1 MSSESLSERERD
13 EEVLRAVQQRD
24 PEAFDRFVDRFGNRI
39 YGFGMRVCGQ
49 REDAEDVLQE
59 TLLTIYRKLR
69 DLREPAALVT
79 WLYRIVANAC
89 VSARRKARIGS
100 AEELS
105 LEELLPHGEEI
116 GEGPLLPDES
126 GPEVELYRQE
136 VSQALDAALREI
148 PADYRVVWV
157 MRDVEGLSTA
167 ETAEALGLSVP
178 NVKMRLHRAR
188 LALRKQLAHL
198 RYEGAAS

>member
-13 EEVLRAVQQRD
+13 EAVLRAVQRRD
-24 PEAFDRFVDRFGNRI
+24 PQAFDRFVERFGNRI
-39 YGFGMRVCGQ
+39 YAFGLRVCGQ

-79 WLYRIVANAC
+79 WLYRIVANTC
-89 VSARRKARIGS
+89 VSSRRKARIAAG
-100 AEELS
+100 EELS
-105 LEELLPHGEEI
+105 LEELLPQGEDM
-116 GEGPLLPDES
+116 GEGPFPPEAS

-136 VSQALDAALREI
+136 VSRALDAALQEI
-148 PADYRVVWV
+148 PPDYRVVWV

-167 ETAEALGLSVP
+167 EAAEALGLSVP

-198 RYEGAAS
+198 RYEGAAP

>member
-13 EEVLRAVQQRD
+13 EEVLRAVQRRD
-24 PEAFDRFVDRFGNRI
+24 PMAFDRFVERFGNRI
-39 YGFGMRVCGQ
+39 YAFGLRVCGH

-69 DLREPAALVT
+69 ELREPAALVT
-79 WLYRIVANAC
+79 WLYRIVANTC
-89 VSARRKARIGS
+89 VSTRRKARVGA

-105 LEELLPHGEEI
+105 LEGLLPDGEAI
-116 GEGPLLPDES
+116 GEGPWLPDEA
-126 GPEVELYRQE
+126 GPEMELYRQE
-136 VSQALDAALREI
+136 VSRALDAALQEI

-188 LALRKQLAHL
+188 LSLRKQLAHL
-198 RYEGAAS
+198 RYEGAAP